1 MQLQT
6 INDRPVLRLLCDK
19 PAREEL
25 EGLVQRLRGE
35 LSARAPSLAVCNV
48 SPDAR
53 ADENYLAAA
62 YVVVYHSA
70 SVQVP
75 QYRLIN
81 GRQNGAIHGGSHY
94 RIN

>member
-1 MQLQT
+1 M
-6 INDRPVLRLLCDK
+6 LRLLCDK

-35 LSARAPSLAVCNV
+35 LSAPSLAVCNV

-75 QYRLIN
+75 QVLTNHN
-81 GRQNGAIHGGSHY
+81 GVLDVQALRKHAHDATAVPAALQD
-94 RIN
+94 R